1 MKLGDF
7 IPASIVHQKPDV
19 TSVGFGLQVK
29 GQPGR
34 GIILGISWDFI
45 IWDVSDGEERSTLS
59 SHEHFTLVA
68 PKFDTS

>member
-29 GQPGR
+29 GQPGNP
-34 GIILGISWDFI
+34 GSILEGLYLGYLGISSFGMFLMEKRDP
-45 IWDVSDGEERSTLS
+45 
-59 SHEHFTLVA
+59 H
-68 PKFDTS
+68 